1 LDILYQNLSVT
12 IDRCVVMIIEKIKEI
27 LTLHGRLS
35 TSVQDLDES
44 SDLYNAGLTSL
55 ATVGLMLAL
64 EEEFD
69 IEFPDSMLSR
79 KTFGSIESIAD
90 AVKEL
95 QE

>member
-1 LDILYQNLSVT
+1 MRYNVSV
-12 IDRCVVMIIEKIKEI
+12 EKIKQI
-27 LTLHGRLS
+27 LSQHGRLATPVEQLS
-35 TSVQDLDES
+35 QD

-79 KTFGSIESIAD
+79 KTFSSIDTICEAIE
-90 AVKEL
+90 EL
-95 QE
+95 GN